1 MSLEEV
7 TTAFLL
13 CGCGLNVPQGTDEQV
28 LPRTALQM
36 AELT

>member
-28 LPRTALQM
+28 HAQNRLADG
-36 AELT
+36 